1 MSRQVEAV
9 GSSSAFGR
17 LLGME
22 ILEAADGRALLRL
35 VMHDGLR
42 NLHGKLHGGAL
53 FSLIDSAMGQAS
65 HSLNG
70 GEPNSVT
77 LECKVNY
84 LRGVDECEL
93 LCLARVIHPG
103 RRTQVVEAEVT
114 QGERLV
120 AKAQATFMVL

>member
-35 VMHDGLR
+35 SMHDGLR

-53 FSLIDSAMGQAS
+53 FSLIDTAMGQAS

-84 LRGVDECEL
+84 LRGVDEGEL